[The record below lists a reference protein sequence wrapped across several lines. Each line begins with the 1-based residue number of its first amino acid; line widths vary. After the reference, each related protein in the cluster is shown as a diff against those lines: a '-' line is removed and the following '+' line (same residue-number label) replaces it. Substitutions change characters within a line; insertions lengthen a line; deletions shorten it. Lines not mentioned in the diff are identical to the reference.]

1 MARKYTP
8 FQKIIGEQNADK
20 LEFYGGLKNVIIT
33 EKIHGC
39 NFSVCIYKNDE
50 SNLSI
55 WFAARN
61 HLLGVNEKFQNY
73 QRYFTN
79 DFRLKLMEAAM
90 KVSNIFN
97 TEIRLVGELYAGQGP
112 LAVQK
117 SKILYD
123 GDVNFKLFHIIID
136 DQYHCTW
143 PMIKQLAALF
153 QVKLPPIIQ
162 DESACK
168 DDSLT
173 LHTLY
178 TNTTIGFSKLCDDPT
193 VSEGYCF
200 RIDVNKSDDFNE
212 IQDEKYKKIPIIF
225 KKRSPDFLET
235 IQPII
240 IKKLNWANKSMEEL
254 NDIVINTLTTQR
266 FSNILSKGY
275 DKSSLSEQKLAALY
289 WTDVMCDYNFR
300 ISTPDRKQLNILVI
314 NFIQKNKILLD

>member
-8 FQKIIGEQNADK
+8 FQKIIGEQNTDK
-20 LEFYGGLKNVIIT
+20 LEFYSGLKNVIIT

-73 QRYFTN
+73 QRYFTQ
-79 DFRLKLMEAAM
+79 DLCLQLMDAAGKL
-90 KVSNIFN
+90 SHIFN
-97 TEIRLVGELYAGQGP
+97 TEIRLIGELYAGQGSF
-112 LAVQK
+112 AVQK
-117 SKILYD
+117 SKILYA

-153 QVKLPPIIQ
+153 KLELSPIIQ
-162 DESACK
+162 DQDANKES
-168 DDSLT
+168 T
-173 LHTLY
+173 LYTLY
-178 TNTTIGFSKLCDDPT
+178 TNTTIGFSTLCDNPT
-193 VSEGYCF
+193 VAEGYCF
-200 RIDVNKSDDFNE
+200 RIDVNKSDNFNE

-225 KKRSPDFLET
+225 KKRSSDFLET
-235 IQPII
+235 IQPIS
-240 IKKLNWANKSMEEL
+240 IKKLKWANKNIDEL
-254 NDIVINTLTTQR
+254 KDIVVNTLTTQR

-275 DKSSLSEQKLAALY
+275 DKASLSEEKLASLY
-289 WTDVMCDYNFR
+289 WTDIMCDYNFR
-300 ISTPDRKQLNILVI
+300 ISTSDRKLLNRIVI